1 MAHAPGPIDLSDP
14 DEAPDFDI
22 LRLIPDP
29 SLQSED
35 GFAAGPY
42 QRVVEVSS
50 DRAELWPRPVVVRAK
65 ESVDKRLVAAE
76 HHSGPVG
83 QVRGFEGYPDDVPM
97 VVKVYD
103 YRLVDAIFE
112 RPYPQGPKS
121 IALPIDPISGQPVP
135 EEDRVAALR
144 VVAALPQRE
153 GDTGPPRRA
162 LVIEVPLEEDGSA
175 HFVVPSGLSF
185 TLQALNS
192 RFMALRSMGRWMYGL
207 PGEEFSMSV
216 PYTLFPQ
223 ACGGCHGSLTGRPS
237 DTFGT
242 VDAVTSASRT
252 AATWDDPG
260 HHKTEPVN
268 YGEDLELTSV
278 IFDEDIGP
286 IIEARCTDCHGED
299 SSLDLQGEDAFE
311 QLREHVA
318 HSEALASRSWLI
330 EVLTAEEL
338 DAPRDLPAHP
348 TVLAEDELL
357 ALIRWIDLGATR

>member
-1 MAHAPGPIDLSDP
+1 MTSDIGAALEFYGNVLGLTSEPWGEGPNPYTMIKAGETGSGGVMLLPEEAKSMGAPNHWLAYTVVPDVDATVAQVTELGGRVYKEGWDIPEVGRLAILADPQGATFAIYTPASEVPGQGQSRNQLGSVGWHELMTSDW
-14 DEAPDFDI
+14 EA
-22 LRLIPDP
+22 
-29 SLQSED
+29 
-35 GFAAGPY
+35 
-42 QRVVEVSS
+42 
-50 DRAELWPRPVVVRAK
+50 
-65 ESVDKRLVAAE
+65 
-76 HHSGPVG
+76 
-83 QVRGFEGYPDDVPM
+83 GFEFYAAVFGWAKTSDMEMGPAGT
-97 VVKVYD
+97 
-103 YRLVDAIFE
+103 YR
-112 RPYPQGPKS
+112 
-121 IALPIDPISGQPVP
+121 
-135 EEDRVAALR
+135 
-144 VVAALPQRE
+144 
-153 GDTGPPRRA
+153 
-162 LVIEVPLEEDGSA
+162 
-175 HFVVPSGLSF
+175 
-185 TLQALNS
+185 
-192 RFMALRSMGRWMYGL
+192 MYGL